1 MINKQYARYVQNFLL
16 VLPMTGIV
24 TVVNTIVAK
33 GLPAVMTL
41 ALLKRWGISL
51 VIAFP
56 CVLFMAPIA
65 TKLTSRIVKHD

>member
-1 MINKQYARYVQNFLL
+1 MIHKHYARYVQSFLL

-56 CVLFMAPIA
+56 CVLVMAPIA
-65 TKLTSRIVKHD
+65 SKLTNRIVKDN